1 MNTAHE
7 GSAHRFEIDARGLSC
22 PQPVL
27 ETRKALTGRAAGE
40 GTILVDTVT
49 SRENVSRFA
58 RSQGWNVSWEE
69 STDGGFRVLLS
80 K

>member
-1 MNTAHE
+1 MSE
-7 GSAHRFEIDARGLSC
+7 SVCVDARGLSC

-27 ETRKALTGRAAGE
+27 ETRKAIKDHPSGKIE
-40 GTILVDTVT
+40 ILVDTVT

-58 RSQGWNVSWEE
+58 RSQKWNVTAEE
-69 STDGGFRVLLS
+69 FEGGYKVILT